1 MKRLLLILTFILVLG
16 AIFAGSAAAQDVDTT
31 SLSFNPVP
39 YVVQPGDSLSKIAF
53 QYCTIW
59 QDIYRYNQGTIGPD
73 PNRISPGMV
82 LYVSDRCN
90 NGTVYDRGPML
101 HASGVTNG
109 QFYIV
114 APGDTLYSVGQRF
127 GLNYKI
133 IMLGNDMT
141 STAVL
146 EPGTWL
152 YIPGFKE
159 GQALTSVTITSPQD
173 GDVYR
178 LPYTVSGTSQGLEAS
193 LLIVRLLD
201 GSGNLMQQQQTSVQ
215 KDGTWYAGF
224 YNVVGQP
231 KSNGSIEAFSPET
244 GATDVVYFLFSGY

>member
-1 MKRLLLILTFILVLG
+1 MKRLLLITTMLLLLG
-16 AIFAGSAAAQDVDTT
+16 VIFVGSAAAQDSGTT
-31 SLSFNPVP
+31 SLSYNPIP
-39 YVVQPGDSLSKIAF
+39 YIVQPGDSLSKIAF

-59 QDIYRYNQGTIGPD
+59 QDIYRYNQDTIGPN
-73 PNRISPGMV
+73 PNMISPGMV
-82 LYVSDRCN
+82 LYVTDRCN
-90 NGTVYDRGPML
+90 NGTVYDRGPNP
-101 HASGVTNG
+101 HANGTTSG

-159 GQALTSVTITSPQD
+159 GHAPTSVTITTPRD
-173 GDVYR
+173 GDIYR
-178 LPYTVSGTSQGLEAS
+178 LPYTASGTGQGFEGGI
-193 LLIVRLLD
+193 LIVRLLD
-201 GSGNLMQQQQTSVQ
+201 GNGNLMQQQQTNLQ
-215 KDGTWYAGF
+215 KDGTWYASF